1 MHKQLKLSFPIIIS
15 KAESTLGCAS
25 HHRVCRVDSSSAG
38 FSGLAGSLR
47 LVVMRVRSI
56 RLDLMCSSALSC
68 IKWSSPAVNWCVHPA
83 LFSLCALT
91 VVLILLFCLFAA
103 LFIYLLFPC
112 FLSVSL
118 LLFPHSSAWLCQG
131 LGKSF
136 VWQLVNVRDPLT
148 LVLCLIS
155 VILLLTTLP
164 FIAVAQ
170 LKSLPFLLLLFKD
183 HVLSHWCLPM
193 NSCLPEWC
201 WVNECCKHSN
211 NVQAL
216 ISWIF

>member
-1 MHKQLKLSFPIIIS
+1 MCTVNP
-15 KAESTLGCAS
+15 
-25 HHRVCRVDSSSAG
+25 AG
-38 FSGLAGSLR
+38 PNVFL
-47 LVVMRVRSI
+47 
-56 RLDLMCSSALSC
+56 C
-68 IKWSSPAVNWCVHPA
+68 SPAVNWCVHPA

-112 FLSVSL
+112 FLCVSL

-131 LGKSF
+131 LGKSL
-136 VWQLVNVRDPLT
+136 VWQLVNVRDSLT

-155 VILLLTTLP
+155 VILLLTTFTIYCCSSTHKLA
-164 FIAVAQ
+164 FHVF
-170 LKSLPFLLLLFKD
+170 LFLLLLFKD

-216 ISWIF
+216 WIF